1 MPLSSNSAFGAL
13 PMTLAINK
21 IPATPTIIRG
31 LGLFRQELLTETYVR
46 IARQNNMLELVP
58 AVPRGAPGEPLG
70 RESRD
75 MLIFDLLHLPEND
88 VVLADDV
95 QNLRQ
100 FGSTSQ
106 PETVASVVAARLA
119 RMKEKIEL
127 TREYHQLGA
136 LQGQI
141 LNKDGSTV
149 LLDIYQRFGLT
160 RKEFSWDLG
169 TAATN
174 VGKKIDE
181 TFTEMKRRYAGET
194 ISGWACLCSPEFMQA
209 LVYHKSIEPL
219 YVRFQDGKTYREGET
234 NVEFIHKGI
243 RFIQYDYDFGNGIK
257 VKENEAI
264 LLPLGTK
271 STFVECFAP
280 ANYSETVNTKALP
293 YYAKRVAME
302 FDKGWKLEAQSNPL
316 PLVTR
321 PELVATIKAA

>member
-31 LGLFRQELLTETYVR
+31 LGLFRQELLTTTYVR
-46 IARQNNMLELVP
+46 VARVNNKLELVR
-58 AVPRGAPGEPLG
+58 AAPRGAPGVPLSH
-70 RESRD
+70 EYRD
-75 MLIFDLLHLPEND
+75 TMNFDMLHLPEND
-88 VVLADDV
+88 VVMADDI
-95 QNLRQ
+95 QNLNQ

-106 PETVASVVAARLA
+106 TETVASVVAERLA

-141 LNKDGSTV
+141 LDKDGSTV

-181 TFTEMKRRYAGET
+181 TLTEMKRRYAGET

-209 LVYHKSIEPL
+209 FVYHKSIESL
-219 YVRFQDGKTYREGET
+219 YVRFQDGKVFREGET
-234 NVEFIHKGI
+234 YVEFLHKNI
-243 RFIQYDYDFGNGIK
+243 RFIQYDYDFGNGVR

-293 YYAKRVAME
+293 YYAKREPLE
-302 FDKGWKLEAQSNPL
+302 FNKGWRLETQSNPL